1 MKKGLSL
8 LLAAGLTLGAF
19 PAVTEAAP
27 PLVNVH
33 LNGKKVQFPDAHPF
47 VADSGRT
54 LVPVRFVSESLGA
67 NVTWIG
73 ETQTVAIQQ
82 GGKEIRLRIGDSKAT
97 VDGAE
102 MTLDAPVLLKSNRT
116 FVPLRFVSENFNAK
130 VEWDGATQTVVIKT
144 ADQKDDHTIKLDPYG
159 RKIRTTNL
167 PSNAAD
173 YPYILEDVPN
183 EMYEMKY
190 SINPGE
196 KLRTASTLY
205 QTVPQFEKENVDIW
219 MDRIRKHYALYL
231 NVDYRTINQYWA
243 DELYSY
249 RNTVVN
255 HKSQLDNYVQWV
267 KQNQI
272 QIEGYL
278 DPEPSLIYHGG
289 FGYQVRTK
297 FKFRLVSFNQYKDLL
312 CESYFDLRAPKL
324 EKGVWYEGYT
334 DINLGT
340 NVGGQY
346 WGDSLKVSGIA
357 TLFENY
363 TIKRVE

>member
-144 ADQKDDHTIKLDPYG
+144 ADQKDDPSVKLDPYG

-190 SINPGE
+190 LSEFPERAKN
-196 KLRTASTLY
+196 TSTLY
-205 QTVPQFEKENVDIW
+205 RTIPEFNKENVDIW
-219 MDRIRKHYALYL
+219 MERVRKHFALYL
-231 NVDYRTINQYWA
+231 NADYRTINQNWG

-249 RNTVVN
+249 RIQAIYEQPQIE
-255 HKSQLDNYVQWV
+255 KYVSWV
-267 KQNQI
+267 KTNEI

-278 DPEPSLIYHGG
+278 DPEPSMIYSSGW
-289 FGYQVRTK
+289 GYFVRSK
-297 FKFRLVSFNQYKDLL
+297 YKIRVLNYKQNSNLL
-312 CESYFDLRAPKL
+312 YDEFYDIVAPKF

-334 DINLGT
+334 DIEIGT
-340 NVGGQY
+340 NVGGPY
-346 WGDSLKVSGIA
+346 WGDTLAVINNVSM
-357 TLFENY
+357 FDNY
-363 TIKRVE
+363 WNRRVE